1 MLLTGPEG
9 IGKRALAET
18 LAQSLLC
25 ENRAADALP
34 CGTCPACRWFQEGN
48 HPDFRAVLPEV
59 LQADPDGAGDAEGEE
74 VAEPGAARGRAAP
87 SKVIK
92 IAQVRALDDFL
103 GVGAH
108 RAGRRAVLIYPADA
122 MTTDAANAVLKV
134 LEEPPPATYFL
145 LVSARPADLLPTIS
159 SRTSRILVQCPPD
172 DVARA
177 WLAGQGVSR
186 AAQALADAGGAP
198 LLAVEQDPDAT
209 LREILVDALA
219 AGRAFD
225 PVSLAEKCEKAGPL
239 KVTTWLA
246 RWMADLGLAR
256 AGAPV
261 RYHPDRSQ
269 AVAALAGRMSEHA
282 MHGFYRRLMRQ
293 RRVAEHP
300 LNARLY
306 TEDLLI
312 DYARLVPR

>member
-1 MLLTGPEG
+1 MFKLTYPWLAEPWSAFAARLDRLPHALLLTGPEG

-108 RAGRRAVLIYPADA
+108 RAGRRAACRSTSPIADA
-122 MTTDAANAVLKV
+122 
-134 LEEPPPATYFL
+134 EQR
-145 LVSARPADLLPTIS
+145 ARP
-159 SRTSRILVQCPPD
+159 R
-172 DVARA
+172 
-177 WLAGQGVSR
+177 
-186 AAQALADAGGAP
+186 
-198 LLAVEQDPDAT
+198 
-209 LREILVDALA
+209 
-219 AGRAFD
+219 GRAFCCL
-225 PVSLAEKCEKAGPL
+225 PRCC
-239 KVTTWLA
+239 T
-246 RWMADLGLAR
+246 
-256 AGAPV
+256 
-261 RYHPDRSQ
+261 
-269 AVAALAGRMSEHA
+269 AV
-282 MHGFYRRLMRQ
+282 
-293 RRVAEHP
+293 
-300 LNARLY
+300 
-306 TEDLLI
+306 
-312 DYARLVPR
+312 